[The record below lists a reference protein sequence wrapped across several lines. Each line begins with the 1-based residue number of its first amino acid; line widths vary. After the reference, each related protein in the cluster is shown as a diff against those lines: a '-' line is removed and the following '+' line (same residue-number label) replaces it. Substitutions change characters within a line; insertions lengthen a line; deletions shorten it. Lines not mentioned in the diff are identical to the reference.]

1 MRIPVI
7 ALFATAMFAGAAV
20 AQTQEVIDNRPASSE
35 AASVTDAAPAP
46 TQTTEERIREYS
58 KDDNEQVVTEA
69 QPGEA
74 DGVPEGDAP
83 MKPHTEGENAV
94 VDETPGT
101 GTGGG

>member
-7 ALFATAMFAGAAV
+7 ALFATTMFAGASV

-35 AASVTDAAPAP
+35 ADSVMDAAPAP
-46 TQTTEERIREYS
+46 TTETPEERIREYS
-58 KDDNEQVVTEA
+58 KDDNEQVITEA

-101 GTGGG
+101 GGG